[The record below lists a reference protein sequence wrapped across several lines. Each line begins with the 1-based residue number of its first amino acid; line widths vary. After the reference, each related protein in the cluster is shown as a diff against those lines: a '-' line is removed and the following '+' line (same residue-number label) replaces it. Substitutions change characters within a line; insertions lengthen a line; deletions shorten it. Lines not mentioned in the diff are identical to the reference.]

1 MSLGLWFSRLPLQLS
16 QRLYPAL
23 RYTNLMRAIEM
34 RYLGRWVQ
42 DVQGW
47 RVLDVG
53 CGHGFYS
60 LAFPRRDA
68 HLLGCDLSVPALQ
81 AATQTAQGMGYGDRA
96 TYLVANGSRLPLP
109 EGAFDL
115 VVCNCVLEHIV
126 DDRGALVGMC
136 RALRPGGLLYLTVD
150 SAEHDLALGFLEHL
164 PAGVQVLVL
173 RPEVAN
179 AANVARGLESRLT
192 DIYDVQRRYHRA
204 ELATVLEELG
214 LEVLEQRSYFSR
226 LGAVHY
232 EAFHLFRGLDPQRGL
247 GRLAYMVTSFLLYP
261 LVVLVDDSERE
272 QGYGLV
278 FVARKGNKLGPRSP
292 SELSDLDRAR
302 NGQIK

>member
-1 MSLGLWFSRLPLQLS
+1 V
-16 QRLYPAL
+16 L
-23 RYTNLMRAIEM
+23 RYTNLMRAIET
-34 RYLGRWVQ
+34 RYLGCWVP
-42 DVQGW
+42 DVRGW

-60 LAFPRRDA
+60 LTFPRRDA

-81 AATQTAQGMGYGDRA
+81 TATQTAQGMGYGDHA
-96 TYLVANGSRLPLP
+96 AYLVANGSHLPLP

-164 PAGVQVLVL
+164 PAGAKALVL

-179 AANVARGLESRLT
+179 APTVAHGLESHLT

-214 LEVLEQRSYFSR
+214 LEVLERRSYLSR

-232 EAFHLFRGLDPQRGL
+232 EAFHLFRGLDSRRGL
-247 GRLAYMVTSFLLYP
+247 GRLAYMVTSLILYP
-261 LVVLVDDSERE
+261 FVVLVDDGERE

-278 FVARKGNKLGPRSP
+278 FVARKGDEPGTRSP
-292 SELSDLDRAR
+292 SELADLDRDQD
-302 NGQIK
+302 G